1 MEHRRKI
8 FLILAV
14 GWVVTVTILSLAPPS
29 DLPSVTYPHLD
40 KIVHFIFYCIFLIL
54 WYYALRGGNTFGPV
68 KKKPLMI
75 AFLIAFVYGTVIEV
89 LQYTMAKGRSGD
101 ILDALANTTGMICGI
116 FTVILVNAINK
127 TIKRV
132 N

>member
-1 MEHRRKI
+1 MT
-8 FLILAV
+8 
-14 GWVVTVTILSLAPPS
+14 VTVLSLAPPS
-29 DLPSVTYPHLD
+29 TLPSVSYPHLD
-40 KIVHFIFYCIFLIL
+40 KIVHFIFYYIFLIL
-54 WYYALRGGNTFGPV
+54 WYYALRGEDTFGPV
-68 KKKPLMI
+68 KKKPLLI
-75 AFLIAFVYGTVIEV
+75 AFFMAFVYGTIVEV
-89 LQYTMAKGRSGD
+89 LQYTMGKGRSGD